1 MRATLQRS
9 DADAP
14 ATQLPTLVF
23 AKRSEARASE
33 EEGST
38 VVGSCESLGWWT
50 DGVSEADLPSSQP
63 RWRVQDWM
71 GLLTTSES

>member
-23 AKRSEARASE
+23 AKRSEAHASE

-38 VVGSCESLGWWT
+38 VVGSCESLGVV
-50 DGVSEADLPSSQP
+50 D
-63 RWRVQDWM
+63 RWC
-71 GLLTTSES
+71 E

>member
-1 MRATLQRS
+1 VRSSLSLYTADADAHDLVYVNSLLASLNMRATLQRS

-38 VVGSCESLGWWT
+38 VLGSGESFGW
-50 DGVSEADLPSSQP
+50 
-63 RWRVQDWM
+63 
-71 GLLTTSES
+71 